1 MNFVSS
7 STDEAKNKS
16 EDWKNKREKELK
28 DVSSVVLSI
37 MFLKLKRKYT
47 EDILGIKEAK
57 RFVPKQISAG
67 FIFIFLFVLVFFFFL
82 QVSLTCL

>member
-1 MNFVSS
+1 
-7 STDEAKNKS
+7 
-16 EDWKNKREKELK
+16 
-28 DVSSVVLSI
+28 

-67 FIFIFLFVLVFFFFL
+67 FIFIFLFVLVFFFFCRSVL
-82 QVSLTCL
+82 HVSSIVQLSGKGLLSIDANQNFQWLKFLILMFHHLKL

>member
-1 MNFVSS
+1 
-7 STDEAKNKS
+7 
-16 EDWKNKREKELK
+16 
-28 DVSSVVLSI
+28 

-67 FIFIFLFVLVFFFFL
+67 FIFIFLFVLVFFFFFFFAG
-82 QVSLTCL
+82 QSYMSLA